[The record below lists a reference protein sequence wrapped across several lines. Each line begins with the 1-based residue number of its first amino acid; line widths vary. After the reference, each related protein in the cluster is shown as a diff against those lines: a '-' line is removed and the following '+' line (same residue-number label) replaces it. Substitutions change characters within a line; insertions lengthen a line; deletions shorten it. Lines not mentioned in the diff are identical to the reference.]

1 MANYAPP
8 TEDVPIFNGL
18 YFTDI
23 PLTSK
28 TGDGRYLKLIAQGDE
43 DMNGYDINGIN
54 QVDTNSVKFSDNTIQ
69 TTAFTGSVGL
79 PTGSMITFAGNG
91 TIPTGYLRC
100 DGQGYFSTAYPD
112 LYNVIGITYGGV
124 LGQSFATPDMTD
136 KFVKGST
143 TSTGSVSGVN
153 DNLITQANI
162 QAFTPAVPAGYAGG
176 KLPVVFNSV
185 GGISRWNYI
194 KGQPTGDGS
203 AQRYAPRTDDDSAN
217 GSNLVDALEIG
228 TQAPLALDNTPTNYA
243 MIYIIKT

>member
-23 PLTSK
+23 PLTTK
-28 TGDGRYLKLIAQGDE
+28 TGDGRYLKLIAQTDE
-43 DMNGYDINGIN
+43 DMNGYDINNIN

-79 PTGSMITFAGNG
+79 PTGSIITFAGNG

-100 DGQGYFSTAYPD
+100 DGQGYFITDHPA
-112 LYNVIGITYGGV
+112 LYATIGITYGGV
-124 LGQSFATPDMTD
+124 LGSTFATPNMTD
-136 KFVKGST
+136 KFIKGST
-143 TSTGSVSGVN
+143 TSVNQTGGVN

-162 QAFTPAVPAGYAGG
+162 QSFSPAVPAGYAGG
-176 KLPVVFNSV
+176 KIPITFNSV
-185 GGISRWNYI
+185 GGITRWTYI
-194 KGQPTGDGS
+194 KGTPTGDSS
-203 AQRYAPRTDDDSAN
+203 ATSYLPWSNDDSSN
-217 GSNLVDALEIG
+217 GTDLVDALEIG
-228 TQAPLALDNTPTNYA
+228 TTAPVSLDNTPSNIA

>member
-43 DMNGYDINGIN
+43 DMNGYDINNIN

-100 DGQGYFSTAYPD
+100 DGQGYFTTAYPD

-143 TSTGSVSGVN
+143 TSTGAVSGVN

-162 QAFTPAVPAGYAGG
+162 QAFPPAVPAGYAGG
-176 KLPVVFNSV
+176 KIPIVFNSV
-185 GGISRWNYI
+185 NGITRWSYI
-194 KGQPTGDGS
+194 KGEPTGDGS
-203 AQRYAPRTDDDSAN
+203 QDQYHPWSNDDSSN
-217 GSNLVDALEIG
+217 GSNLVGALEIG
-228 TQAPLALDNTPTNYA
+228 TQAPVALDNTPTNYA